1 MKCHQ
6 IAVYSG
12 YKKSLAFENIIL
24 NTISITS
31 SQMKIYSVSE
41 LKTRQNLCHAT
52 VTQTVHEMVGA
63 FEIQHWE
70 K

>member
-6 IAVYSG
+6 IAVYLG

-41 LKTRQNLCHAT
+41 LKARQNYAMQL
-52 VTQTVHEMVGA
+52 
-63 FEIQHWE
+63 
-70 K
+70 